1 VVRNTNTVRNNTVPN
16 TIQRVQKIFDPNIQ
30 TPIRSTTQQQTTNDL
45 LISFETPTSA
55 STATA
60 PASSALLDLN
70 DLLAPTP
77 NMTRHSHES
86 LSLEDSRITELLTT
100 TLDSERAKWQEE
112 AEMRRVA
119 ELESLAA
126 DLHSQYREKHT
137 KKVEA
142 LKVTYKRQY
151 EKKVGSLEEKV
162 KELEGIVEELK
173 KELEKER
180 TEKQELIEMS
190 EELMRLTSAG
200 SGEGNVKPKLD
211 ENSLG
216 EGDIEAEQW
225 D

>member
-1 VVRNTNTVRNNTVPN
+1 MRNNTVPN

-30 TPIRSTTQQQTTNDL
+30 TPIRSTTQQTTTNDL
-45 LISFETPTSA
+45 LISFETPTA
-55 STATA
+55 TTATA

-77 NMTRHSHES
+77 SMTRHSHAS

-162 KELEGIVEELK
+162 KELEGIVDELK

-180 TEKQELIEMS
+180 MEKQELIEMS

-200 SGEGNVKPKLD
+200 SGEGNVKPKLED
-211 ENSLG
+211 NSLG